1 MHTHMNEATY
11 RRLALA
17 SCVGVL
23 WSVGV
28 VLPASAQPGSEQP
41 PDPGAARAEAAALLS
56 ESLET
61 AREQAGPMLVT
72 NAKKAAQGAL
82 YDATSRAAELDLGGI
97 PIGRITFDCDDDICD
112 TPEERAQLLLLTELC
127 TSMWINC
134 Y

>member
-28 VLPASAQPGSEQP
+28 VLPASAQPGSEHP
-41 PDPGAARAEAAALLS
+41 PDPGPARAEAAALLS

-97 PIGRITFDCDDDICD
+97 PIRIRLRNPYCIQSGSFCVSPSASRHGRYA
-112 TPEERAQLLLLTELC
+112 RG
-127 TSMWINC
+127 
-134 Y
+134 